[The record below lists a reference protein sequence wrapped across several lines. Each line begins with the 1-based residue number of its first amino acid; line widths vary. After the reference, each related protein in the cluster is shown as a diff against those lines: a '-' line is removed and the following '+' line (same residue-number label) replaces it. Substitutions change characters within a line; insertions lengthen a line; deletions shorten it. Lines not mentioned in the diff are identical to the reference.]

1 MSIITKND
9 YKTAKDLYQKV
20 DQMQLELQKLK
31 VERRRWMFKDKECQ
45 EFYDLQ
51 NKIQMIEIDLYEK
64 MTKLIELQ
72 YIIIENIR
80 N

>member
-1 MSIITKND
+1 MITKND
-9 YKTAKDLYQKV
+9 YKTAKELYQTI
-20 DQMQLELQKLK
+20 DEMQLELQKLK

-51 NKIQMIEIDLYEK
+51 NKIQSIEMDLFEK

-72 YIIIENIR
+72 YVIIETLKD
-80 N
+80 